1 MDREPWWATVCKVKK
16 SQIRLKLFSTSGKA
30 VKKKKKKKNTK
41 NSNLTF
47 ILQTNKK
54 CYWLKMD

>member
-16 SQIRLKLFSTSGKA
+16 SQTRLKLFSTSGKA
-30 VKKKKKKKNTK
+30 VKKNKNKNTK